1 MLHKASARGGGE
13 SIFVLTEERFHFTG
27 VEQGNGTAVRVLRRH
42 RGGGVGQ

>member
-13 SIFVLTEERFHFTG
+13 SIFVLTEERFHFTAWNREMG
-27 VEQGNGTAVRVLRRH
+27 AVRVLRRH